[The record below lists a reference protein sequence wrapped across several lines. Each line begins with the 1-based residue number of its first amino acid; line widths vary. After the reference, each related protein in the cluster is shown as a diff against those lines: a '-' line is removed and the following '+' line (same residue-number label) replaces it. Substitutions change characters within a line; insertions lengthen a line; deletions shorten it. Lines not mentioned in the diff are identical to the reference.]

1 MDKYIE
7 KLANNHYI
15 TVILE
20 RIYALSPDEVKLLV
34 IITAVLIILLVFK
47 RFGIRMAMAL
57 GMVYLIIYVLYINN
71 FLSVYSNSQEVKEQH
86 MEELQIEL
94 NK

>member
-1 MDKYIE
+1 ME
-7 KLANNHYI
+7 KLANNHY
-15 TVILE
+15 VSVFLE
-20 RIYALSPDEVKLLV
+20 RIYALSPEEIKLLV
-34 IITAVLIILLVFK
+34 FITAILIMLLVFK

-57 GMVYLIIYVLYINN
+57 GMVYLIIYVLFINN

-86 MEELQIEL
+86 MEELQVEM